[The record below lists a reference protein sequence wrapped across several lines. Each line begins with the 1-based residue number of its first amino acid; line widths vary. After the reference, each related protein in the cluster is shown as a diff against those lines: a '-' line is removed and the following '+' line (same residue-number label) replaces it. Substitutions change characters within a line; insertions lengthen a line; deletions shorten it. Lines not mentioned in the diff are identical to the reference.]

1 VNAILLALLVAM
13 TAVGARAIRRVWKR
27 RQFVALRAGI
37 PGYSPDHPALLSSA
51 KAIDDVVDA
60 ARCLCG
66 GRVRNLGE
74 TSRMGLRVV
83 RGRCRECDADVDLF
97 FVLPKLLN

>member
-1 VNAILLALLVAM
+1 MDLILVALLLAMGVVA
-13 TAVGARAIRRVWKR
+13 ARTIRRAWKR
-27 RQFVALRAGI
+27 REFVALRGAV
-37 PGYSPDHPALLSSA
+37 PGYSPDHPALLSSPR
-51 KAIDDVVDA
+51 AIDEVVEA